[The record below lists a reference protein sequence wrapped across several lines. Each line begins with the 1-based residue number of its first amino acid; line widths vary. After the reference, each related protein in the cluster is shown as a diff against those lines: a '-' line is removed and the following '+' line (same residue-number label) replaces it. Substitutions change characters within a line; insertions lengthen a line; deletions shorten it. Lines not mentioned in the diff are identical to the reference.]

1 MEIDMDKVLTEEP
14 WSFDRHLVLFERY
27 DGSVPIQEL
36 NFCSTSFWV
45 QINDLPYSYLNIETA
60 LSLGDSLGFVMKPK
74 DTQRYQ

>member
-14 WSFDRHLVLFERY
+14 WSFDRHLVVFERY

-45 QINDLPYSYLNIETA
+45 QIHDLPYSYLNIETA
-60 LSLGDSLGFVMKPK
+60 QSRGFSRFGHE
-74 DTQRYQ
+74 TQRYQ